1 MDLAK
6 RWLRYLGIFL
16 LVLVFI
22 IVIGMLLE
30 YWQIRSGFSKM
41 AGKSVIV
48 EEFLFQGVSGE
59 GKSEPDG
66 KIIRAIYLGKKKTE
80 CKKDSGAQN
89 CFTRLK
95 FLSIDANGN
104 PLVYW
109 IYGGGEQNQIG
120 VYLQEEDEVGSPI
133 LWVNRNKLIDQLNLD
148 KDKEVGLV
156 VLERKADSLF
166 DDKLTSAIE
175 LIEEQG
181 DILRDFFV
189 NIEVKEANQLVGFW
203 NSLFGYRKMTLPVVL
218 IDLSL

>member
-1 MDLAK
+1 MGLAK

-22 IVIGMLLE
+22 IVIEMLLE

-41 AGKSVIV
+41 AGKSVII
-48 EEFLFQGVSGE
+48 EEFTFKEGGGGE
-59 GKSEPDG
+59 KQPDG

-120 VYLQEEDEVGSPI
+120 VYLQEEGEAGSPI
-133 LWVNRNKLIDQLNLD
+133 AWVNSNKLIDQLNLD

-156 VLERKADSLF
+156 VLDRKVDSLF

-203 NSLFGYRKMTLPVVL
+203 NSLFGYRKMTLPVVF
-218 IDLSL
+218 IDFSL